1 MAAAAAVT
9 VAVDAK
15 WETANVNIL
24 LGGYLSLICPSFR
37 TALRYTYFFLIFCS
51 LMPAKYV
58 ASGKLSSCVCI
69 LSTEA
74 VLDPFM
80 FVQQIWALLKYLRF
94 ARFDYTDLCCISMLV
109 CYVVLMPYIH
119 IQWAKPSKASHLGK
133 YVEFGVCVF
142 SFQYACCFCFR
153 LTCISTRLIILN

>member
-1 MAAAAAVT
+1 MRYCDGCGWNCGCA
-9 VAVDAK
+9 DAK
-15 WETANVNIL
+15 RETANVNIL

-37 TALRYTYFFLIFCS
+37 IALRYRIFGFFCVSS
-51 LMPAKYV
+51 LMPALIHG

-109 CYVVLMPYIH
+109 CYVVLMAYIH

-133 YVEFGVCVF
+133 YMWNLVF
-142 SFQYACCFCFR
+142 ACFHFNMPAA
-153 LTCISTRLIILN
+153 SVSD